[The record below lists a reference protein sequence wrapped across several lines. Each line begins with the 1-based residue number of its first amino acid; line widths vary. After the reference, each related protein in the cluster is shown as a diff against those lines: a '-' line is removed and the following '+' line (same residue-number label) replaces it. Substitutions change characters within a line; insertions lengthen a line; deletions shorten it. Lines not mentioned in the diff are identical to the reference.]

1 MKYGP
6 EIVFSALLTFT
17 ALLAAAFAV
26 DEPFRLH
33 MWIAFF
39 VLLIFTVVLLRNT
52 SFEPEAPVDK
62 SAYMDGPIRYG
73 VIAREEAYLERK
85 FGTAYLD
92 YKSRVR
98 RWL

>member
-39 VLLIFTVVLLRNT
+39 VLLIFTVVLLRST

-62 SAYMDGPIRYG
+62 
-73 VIAREEAYLERK
+73 
-85 FGTAYLD
+85 
-92 YKSRVR
+92 
-98 RWL
+98 